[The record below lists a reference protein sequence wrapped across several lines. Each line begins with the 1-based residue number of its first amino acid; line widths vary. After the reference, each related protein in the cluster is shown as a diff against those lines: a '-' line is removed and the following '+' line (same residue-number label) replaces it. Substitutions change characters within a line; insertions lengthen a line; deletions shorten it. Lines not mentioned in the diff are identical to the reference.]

1 MIQAY
6 CLLLVGYVFRD
17 NKCSSVDL
25 SNRVQ
30 VAFCGTGLICLSLA
44 FMIVRF
50 ILRSLCSVGR
60 FFGVIT
66 KYVCEELST
75 LEESAAFLLQFMD
88 GSLELEII

>member
-6 CLLLVGYVFRD
+6 CLLLVGYVFCD

-30 VAFCGTGLICLSLA
+30 VAFCGMELICLSLA

-50 ILRSLCSVGR
+50 ILRSLCSVSR
-60 FFGVIT
+60 LFAVIT
-66 KYVCEELST
+66 KYVCQEFST
-75 LEESAAFLLQFMD
+75 VEGPAAFLLQFMD
-88 GSLELEII
+88 GSF